1 MSQASRPSGAGA
13 RTGRRR
19 WRVGVVA
26 TVAFALGLVLLFL
39 LILATDNRKLYED
52 YFVWLL
58 GLNVSVAL
66 ALAGVIAW
74 LLWRLWQSWRAGRF
88 GRRLLVKLAAIF
100 ALVGVL
106 PGALVYVVSYQFV
119 NRSIQNWF
127 DVKVEGALAAG
138 LNLGRNTV
146 DLLSVQ
152 LAARTRTAAQNLTSS
167 SLLLPITLERLR
179 EQLDARRLQVWS
191 DDGRL
196 LGSVGTQAMGFT
208 QGKAPPSWAYDA
220 ARSRGMSVWVEGLD
234 AEPDGNAYQEA
245 TIHAMAWVV
254 MPSLSLR
261 PQGQYMQVTVLLPT
275 SLTEDARRVQVAN
288 QEYQER
294 ALARDGLR
302 RMYIGTLTLALF
314 LTVFGAMLMA
324 ALLANQLARPLLLLA
339 EGVRDV
345 ARGDLTPKLS
355 VETQDE
361 IGELTRDF
369 ADMTQQLADARADAQ
384 NSLHHL
390 EQTRANLQT
399 LLDNLSAGVV
409 VLDAED
415 KVLQLNPR
423 AAQLLEWPADAVLPQ
438 ALAQHA
444 AAQSWVEPMLR
455 EFVRH
460 AHDGDTSPW
469 QRSISL
475 HPNHQ
480 PAAGVA
486 PAERTLMARG
496 AWLPDGARLLVL
508 DDITTLVS
516 AQRAQAWADVARR
529 LAHEIKNPLTPIQL
543 SAERLEQKLTE
554 RVPADAQALLH
565 KSVQTIVEQVEAMKR
580 LVNEFRDYA
589 RLPTAVLE
597 PIDMRALV
605 QDVAALYEQTEVP
618 IVWDLQDVP
627 PVMAD
632 AEQLRQVLHNLV
644 QNAQD
649 ASAEAGAT
657 PCVTVSLRTGA
668 QGQRVHLSVQDNG
681 AGFGENLL
689 ARAFEPYVTTKPKG
703 TGLGLAVVKKIADE
717 HHADVRLRNLMQ
729 AGVVSGAQVSVSF
742 STVQT
747 QVA

>member
-1 MSQASRPSGAGA
+1 MSAINRAPSATA
-13 RTGRRR
+13 RFGRRR
-19 WRVGVVA
+19 WRVGVLA
-26 TVAFALGLVLLFL
+26 TVAFAVGLVLLFL
-39 LILATDNRKLYED
+39 LILATDNRQLYEE

-58 GLNVSVAL
+58 GLNVSVAV
-66 ALAGVIAW
+66 ALGGVIAW
-74 LLWRLWQSWRAGRF
+74 LLWRLWQSWRSGRF
-88 GRRLLVKLAAIF
+88 GRRLLLKLAAIF

-127 DVKVEGALAAG
+127 DVKVEGALVAG

-152 LAARTRTAAQNLTSS
+152 LTARTRAAAQSLTTSS
-167 SLLLPITLERLR
+167 VLLPITLERLR
-179 EQLDARRLQVWS
+179 EQLDAHRMQVWS
-191 DDGRL
+191 DDRRL
-196 LGSVGTQAMGFT
+196 LGSVGAQAVGFT
-208 QGKAPPSWAYDA
+208 QSRAPPSWAYDA
-220 ARSRGMSVWVEGLD
+220 ARSRGMAVWVEGMD
-234 AEPDGNAYQEA
+234 GEPDADTYQEA
-245 TIHAMAWVV
+245 TISALAWVV
-254 MPSLSLR
+254 VPSLSLR
-261 PQGQYMQVTVLLPT
+261 PQGQYLQVTVLLPN
-275 SLTEDARRVQVAN
+275 SLAEDARRLQIAN

-314 LTVFGAMLMA
+314 LTVFGAMIMA

-355 VETQDE
+355 ATTRDE

-384 NSLHHL
+384 NSLLHL
-390 EQTRANLQT
+390 EQTRASLQT

-409 VLDAED
+409 VLRED
-415 KVLQLNPR
+415 DQVLQLNPQ
-423 AAQLLEWPADAVLPQ
+423 AAQLLDWTQPTSLPR
-438 ALAQHA
+438 ALAQPGST
-444 AAQSWVEPMLR
+444 QTWIETLLR
-455 EFVRH
+455 EFERRT
-460 AHDGDTSPW
+460 HDGDTAPW
-469 QRSISL
+469 QRSLSV
-475 HPNHQ
+475 HSGQ
-480 PAAGVA
+480 GTEGVA

-496 AWLPDGARLLVL
+496 AWLPDGTRLLVL

-516 AQRAQAWADVARR
+516 GQRAQAWADVARR

-543 SAERLEQKLTE
+543 SAERLQHKLTE

-580 LVNEFRDYA
+580 MVNEFRDYA
-589 RLPTAVLE
+589 RLPTATLK
-597 PIDMRALV
+597 PLDLKALV
-605 QDVAALYEQTEVP
+605 NDVAGLYEETKVP
-618 IVWDLQDVP
+618 IVWALDDVP
-627 PVMAD
+627 EVQAD

-649 ASAEAGAT
+649 ACANVAQPQVG
-657 PCVTVSLRTGA
+657 VSLRVGA
-668 QGQRVHLSVQDNG
+668 QGRRVHLSVRDNG
-681 AGFGENLL
+681 PGFAPQLL

-717 HHADVRLRNLMQ
+717 HHADVRLRNLERE
-729 AGVVSGAQVSVSF
+729 GVVEGAQVSVSF
-742 STVQT
+742 SAVQT

>member
-1 MSQASRPSGAGA
+1 MSAINRATSATA
-13 RTGRRR
+13 RFGRRR
-19 WRVGVVA
+19 WRVGVLA
-26 TVAFALGLVLLFL
+26 TVAFAVGLVLLFL
-39 LILATDNRKLYED
+39 LILATDNRQLYEE

-58 GLNVSVAL
+58 GLNVSVAV
-66 ALAGVIAW
+66 ALGGVIAW
-74 LLWRLWQSWRAGRF
+74 LLWRLWQSWRSGRF
-88 GRRLLVKLAAIF
+88 GRRLLLKLAAIF

-127 DVKVEGALAAG
+127 DVKVEGALVAG

-152 LAARTRTAAQNLTSS
+152 LTARTRAAAQSLTTSS
-167 SLLLPITLERLR
+167 VLLPITLERLR
-179 EQLDARRLQVWS
+179 EQLDAHRMQVWS
-191 DDGRL
+191 DDRRL
-196 LGSVGTQAMGFT
+196 LGSVGTQAVGFT
-208 QGKAPPSWAYDA
+208 QSRAPPSWAYDA
-220 ARSRGMSVWVEGLD
+220 ARSRGMAVWVEGMD
-234 AEPDGNAYQEA
+234 VEPDANTYQEA
-245 TIHAMAWVV
+245 TISAMAWVV

-261 PQGQYMQVTVLLPT
+261 PQGQYLQVTVLLPN
-275 SLTEDARRVQVAN
+275 SLAEDARRLQTAN

-314 LTVFGAMLMA
+314 LTVFGAMIMA

-355 VETQDE
+355 ATTRDE

-390 EQTRANLQT
+390 EQTRASLQT

-409 VLDAED
+409 VLSED
-415 KVLQLNPR
+415 DQVLQLNPQ
-423 AAQLLEWPADAVLPQ
+423 AAQLLDWTQRVALPR
-438 ALAQHA
+438 ALAQPGST
-444 AAQSWVEPMLR
+444 QTWIETLLG
-455 EFVRH
+455 EFERRI
-460 AHDGDTSPW
+460 HDGDSAPW
-469 QRSISL
+469 QRSLSV
-475 HPNHQ
+475 HSGQ
-480 PAAGVA
+480 GSEGVA

-496 AWLPDGARLLVL
+496 AWLPDGTRLLVL

-516 AQRAQAWADVARR
+516 GQRAQAWADVARR

-543 SAERLEQKLTE
+543 SAERLQHKLTE

-580 LVNEFRDYA
+580 MVNEFRDYA
-589 RLPTAVLE
+589 RLPTATLK
-597 PIDMRALV
+597 PLDLKALV
-605 QDVAALYEQTEVP
+605 RDVAGLYEETKVP
-618 IVWDLQDVP
+618 IEWALDDVP
-627 PVMAD
+627 EVQAD

-649 ASAEAGAT
+649 ACADVAQPQVG
-657 PCVTVSLRTGA
+657 VSLRVGA
-668 QGQRVHLSVQDNG
+668 QGRRVHLSVRDNG
-681 AGFGENLL
+681 PGFAPQLL

-717 HHADVRLRNLMQ
+717 HHADVRLRNLERD
-729 AGVVSGAQVSVSF
+729 GVVEGAQVSVSF
-742 STVQT
+742 SAVQT

>member
-1 MSQASRPSGAGA
+1 MSAINRATSATA
-13 RTGRRR
+13 RFGRRR
-19 WRVGVVA
+19 WRVGVLA
-26 TVAFALGLVLLFL
+26 TVAFAVGLVLLFL
-39 LILATDNRKLYED
+39 LILATDNRQLYEE

-58 GLNVSVAL
+58 GLNVSVAV
-66 ALAGVIAW
+66 ALGGVIAW
-74 LLWRLWQSWRAGRF
+74 LLWRLWQSWRSGRF
-88 GRRLLVKLAAIF
+88 GRRLLLKLAAIF

-127 DVKVEGALAAG
+127 DVKVEGALVAG

-152 LAARTRTAAQNLTSS
+152 LTARTRAAAQSLTTSS
-167 SLLLPITLERLR
+167 VLLPITLERLR
-179 EQLDARRLQVWS
+179 EQLDAHRMQVWS
-191 DDGRL
+191 DDRRL
-196 LGSVGTQAMGFT
+196 LGSVGTQAVGFT
-208 QGKAPPSWAYDA
+208 QSRAPPSWAYDA
-220 ARSRGMSVWVEGLD
+220 ARSRGMAVWVEGMD
-234 AEPDGNAYQEA
+234 VEPDANTYQEA
-245 TIHAMAWVV
+245 TISAMAWVV
-254 MPSLSLR
+254 VPSLSLR
-261 PQGQYMQVTVLLPT
+261 PQGQYLQVTVLLPN
-275 SLTEDARRVQVAN
+275 SLAEDARRLQIAN

-314 LTVFGAMLMA
+314 LTVFGAMIMA

-355 VETQDE
+355 ATTRDE

-390 EQTRANLQT
+390 EQTRASLQT

-409 VLDAED
+409 VLSED
-415 KVLQLNPR
+415 DQVLQLNPQ
-423 AAQLLEWPADAVLPQ
+423 AAQLLDWTQRVALPR
-438 ALAQHA
+438 ALAQPGST
-444 AAQSWVEPMLR
+444 QTWIETLLG
-455 EFVRH
+455 EFERRI
-460 AHDGDTSPW
+460 HDGDSAPW
-469 QRSISL
+469 QRSLSV
-475 HPNHQ
+475 HSGQ
-480 PAAGVA
+480 GSEGVA

-496 AWLPDGARLLVL
+496 AWLPDGTRLLVL

-516 AQRAQAWADVARR
+516 GQRAQAWADVARR

-543 SAERLEQKLTE
+543 SAERLQHKLTE

-580 LVNEFRDYA
+580 MVNEFRDYA
-589 RLPTAVLE
+589 RLPTATLK
-597 PIDMRALV
+597 PLDLKALV
-605 QDVAALYEQTEVP
+605 RDVAGLYEETKVP
-618 IVWDLQDVP
+618 IEWALDDVP
-627 PVMAD
+627 EVQAD

-649 ASAEAGAT
+649 ACADVAQPQVG
-657 PCVTVSLRTGA
+657 VSLRVGA
-668 QGQRVHLSVQDNG
+668 QGRRVHLSVRDNG
-681 AGFGENLL
+681 PGFAPQLL

-717 HHADVRLRNLMQ
+717 HHADVRLRNLERD
-729 AGVVSGAQVSVSF
+729 GVVEGAQVSVSF
-742 STVQT
+742 SAVQT

>member
-1 MSQASRPSGAGA
+1 MSAINRAPSATA
-13 RTGRRR
+13 RFGRRR
-19 WRVGVVA
+19 WRVGVLA
-26 TVAFALGLVLLFL
+26 TVAFAVGLVLLFL
-39 LILATDNRKLYED
+39 LILATDNRQLYEE

-58 GLNVSVAL
+58 GLNVSVAV
-66 ALAGVIAW
+66 ALGGVIAW
-74 LLWRLWQSWRAGRF
+74 LLWRLWQSWRSGRF
-88 GRRLLVKLAAIF
+88 GRRLLLKLAAIF

-127 DVKVEGALAAG
+127 DVKVEGALVAG

-152 LAARTRTAAQNLTSS
+152 LTARTRAAAQSLTTSS
-167 SLLLPITLERLR
+167 VLLPITLERLR
-179 EQLDARRLQVWS
+179 EQLDAHRMQVWS
-191 DDGRL
+191 DDRRL
-196 LGSVGTQAMGFT
+196 LGSVGAQAVGFT
-208 QGKAPPSWAYDA
+208 QSRAPPSWAYDA
-220 ARSRGMSVWVEGLD
+220 ARSRGMAVWVEGMD
-234 AEPDGNAYQEA
+234 GEPDANTYQEA
-245 TIHAMAWVV
+245 TISALAWVV
-254 MPSLSLR
+254 VPSLSLR
-261 PQGQYMQVTVLLPT
+261 PQGQYLQVTVLLPN
-275 SLTEDARRVQVAN
+275 SLAEDARRLQTAN

-314 LTVFGAMLMA
+314 LTVFGAMIMA

-355 VETQDE
+355 ATTRDE

-390 EQTRANLQT
+390 EQTRASLQT

-409 VLDAED
+409 VLSED
-415 KVLQLNPR
+415 DQVLQLNPQ
-423 AAQLLEWPADAVLPQ
+423 AAQLLDWTQRVALPR
-438 ALAQHA
+438 ALAQPGST
-444 AAQSWVEPMLR
+444 QTWIETLLR
-455 EFVRH
+455 EFERRT
-460 AHDGDTSPW
+460 HDGDSAPW
-469 QRSISL
+469 QRSLSV
-475 HPNHQ
+475 HSGQ
-480 PAAGVA
+480 GSEGVA

-496 AWLPDGARLLVL
+496 AWLPDGTRLLVL

-516 AQRAQAWADVARR
+516 GQRAQAWADVARR

-543 SAERLEQKLTE
+543 SAERLQHKLTE

-580 LVNEFRDYA
+580 MVNEFRDYA
-589 RLPTAVLE
+589 RLPTATLR
-597 PIDMRALV
+597 PLDLKALV
-605 QDVAALYEQTEVP
+605 RDVAGLYEETKVP
-618 IVWDLQDVP
+618 IEWALDDVP
-627 PVMAD
+627 EVQAD

-649 ASAEAGAT
+649 ACADVAQPQVG
-657 PCVTVSLRTGA
+657 VSLRVGA
-668 QGQRVHLSVQDNG
+668 QGRRVHLSVRDNG
-681 AGFGENLL
+681 PGFAPQLL

-717 HHADVRLRNLMQ
+717 HHADVRLRNLERD
-729 AGVVSGAQVSVSF
+729 GVVEGAQVSVSF
-742 STVQT
+742 SAVQT

>member
-1 MSQASRPSGAGA
+1 MSAINRAPSATA
-13 RTGRRR
+13 RFGRRR
-19 WRVGVVA
+19 WRVGVLA
-26 TVAFALGLVLLFL
+26 TVAFAVGLVLLFL
-39 LILATDNRKLYED
+39 LILATDNRQLYEE

-58 GLNVSVAL
+58 GLNVSVAV
-66 ALAGVIAW
+66 ALGGVIAW
-74 LLWRLWQSWRAGRF
+74 LLWRLWQSWRSGRF
-88 GRRLLVKLAAIF
+88 GRRLLLKLAAIF

-127 DVKVEGALAAG
+127 DVKVEGALVAG

-152 LAARTRTAAQNLTSS
+152 LTARTRAAAQSLTTSS
-167 SLLLPITLERLR
+167 VLLPITLERLR
-179 EQLDARRLQVWS
+179 EQLDAHRMQVWS
-191 DDGRL
+191 DDRRL
-196 LGSVGTQAMGFT
+196 LGSVGAQAVGFT
-208 QGKAPPSWAYDA
+208 QSRAPPSWAYDA
-220 ARSRGMSVWVEGLD
+220 ARSRGMAVWVEGMD
-234 AEPDGNAYQEA
+234 GEPDANTYQEA
-245 TIHAMAWVV
+245 TISALAWVV
-254 MPSLSLR
+254 VPSLSLR
-261 PQGQYMQVTVLLPT
+261 PQGQYLQVTVLLPN
-275 SLTEDARRVQVAN
+275 SLAEDARRLQTAN

-314 LTVFGAMLMA
+314 LTVFGAMIMA

-355 VETQDE
+355 ATTRDE

-390 EQTRANLQT
+390 EQTRASLQT

-409 VLDAED
+409 VLSED
-415 KVLQLNPR
+415 DQVLQLNPQ
-423 AAQLLEWPADAVLPQ
+423 AAQLLDWTQRVALPR
-438 ALAQHA
+438 ALAQPGST
-444 AAQSWVEPMLR
+444 QTWIETLLG
-455 EFVRH
+455 EFERRI
-460 AHDGDTSPW
+460 HDGDSAPW
-469 QRSISL
+469 QRSLSV
-475 HPNHQ
+475 HSGQ
-480 PAAGVA
+480 GSEGVA

-496 AWLPDGARLLVL
+496 AWLPDGTRLLVL

-516 AQRAQAWADVARR
+516 GQRAQAWADVARR

-543 SAERLEQKLTE
+543 SAERLQHKLTE

-580 LVNEFRDYA
+580 MVNEFRDYA
-589 RLPTAVLE
+589 RLPTATLR
-597 PIDMRALV
+597 PLDLKALV
-605 QDVAALYEQTEVP
+605 RDVAGLYEETKVP
-618 IVWDLQDVP
+618 IEWALDDVP
-627 PVMAD
+627 EVQAD

-649 ASAEAGAT
+649 ACADVAQPQVG
-657 PCVTVSLRTGA
+657 VSLRVGA
-668 QGQRVHLSVQDNG
+668 QGRRVHLSVRDNG
-681 AGFGENLL
+681 PGFAPQLL

-717 HHADVRLRNLMQ
+717 HHADVRLRNLERD
-729 AGVVSGAQVSVSF
+729 GVVEGAQVSVSF
-742 STVQT
+742 SAVQT

>member
-1 MSQASRPSGAGA
+1 MSAINRATSATA
-13 RTGRRR
+13 RFGRRR
-19 WRVGVVA
+19 WRVGVLA
-26 TVAFALGLVLLFL
+26 TVAFAVGLVLLFL
-39 LILATDNRKLYED
+39 LILATDNRQLYEE

-58 GLNVSVAL
+58 GLNVSVAV
-66 ALAGVIAW
+66 ALGGVIAW
-74 LLWRLWQSWRAGRF
+74 LLWRLWQSWRSGRF
-88 GRRLLVKLAAIF
+88 GRRLLLKLAAIF

-127 DVKVEGALAAG
+127 DVKVEGALVAG

-152 LAARTRTAAQNLTSS
+152 LTARTRAAAQSLTTSS
-167 SLLLPITLERLR
+167 VLLPITLERLR
-179 EQLDARRLQVWS
+179 EQLDAHRMQVWS
-191 DDGRL
+191 DDRRL
-196 LGSVGTQAMGFT
+196 LGSVGTQAVGFT
-208 QGKAPPSWAYDA
+208 QSRAPPSWAYDA
-220 ARSRGMSVWVEGLD
+220 ARSRGMAVWVEGMD
-234 AEPDGNAYQEA
+234 VEPDANTYQEA
-245 TIHAMAWVV
+245 TISAMAWVV
-254 MPSLSLR
+254 VPSLSLR
-261 PQGQYMQVTVLLPT
+261 PQGQYLQVTVLLPN
-275 SLTEDARRVQVAN
+275 SLAEDARRLQIAN

-302 RMYIGTLTLALF
+302 RMYIGTLTLTLF
-314 LTVFGAMLMA
+314 LTVFGAMIMA

-355 VETQDE
+355 ATTRDE

-390 EQTRANLQT
+390 EQTRASLQT

-409 VLDAED
+409 VLSED
-415 KVLQLNPR
+415 DQVLQLNPQ
-423 AAQLLEWPADAVLPQ
+423 AAQLLDWTQRVALPR
-438 ALAQHA
+438 ALAQPGSTQA
-444 AAQSWVEPMLR
+444 WIETLLG
-455 EFVRH
+455 EFERRI
-460 AHDGDTSPW
+460 HDGDSTPW
-469 QRSISL
+469 QRSLSV
-475 HPNHQ
+475 HSGQ
-480 PAAGVA
+480 GSEGVA

-496 AWLPDGARLLVL
+496 AWLPDGTRLLVL

-516 AQRAQAWADVARR
+516 GQRAQAWADVARR

-543 SAERLEQKLTE
+543 SAERLQHKLTE

-580 LVNEFRDYA
+580 MVNEFRDYA
-589 RLPTAVLE
+589 RLPTATLK
-597 PIDMRALV
+597 PLDLKGLV
-605 QDVAALYEQTEVP
+605 RDVAGLYEETKVP
-618 IVWDLQDVP
+618 IEWVLDDVP
-627 PVMAD
+627 EVQAD

-649 ASAEAGAT
+649 ACADVAQPQVG
-657 PCVTVSLRTGA
+657 VSLRVGA
-668 QGQRVHLSVQDNG
+668 QGRRVHLSVRDNG
-681 AGFGENLL
+681 PGFAPQLL

-717 HHADVRLRNLMQ
+717 HHADVRLRNLERD
-729 AGVVSGAQVSVSF
+729 GVVEGAQVSVSF
-742 STVQT
+742 SAVQT

>member
-1 MSQASRPSGAGA
+1 MSAINRATSATA
-13 RTGRRR
+13 RFGRRR
-19 WRVGVVA
+19 WRVGVLA
-26 TVAFALGLVLLFL
+26 TVAFAVGLVLLFL
-39 LILATDNRKLYED
+39 LILATDNRQLYEE

-58 GLNVSVAL
+58 GLNVSVAV
-66 ALAGVIAW
+66 ALGGVIAW
-74 LLWRLWQSWRAGRF
+74 LLWRLWQSWRSGRF
-88 GRRLLVKLAAIF
+88 GRRLLLKLAAIF

-127 DVKVEGALAAG
+127 DVKVEGALVAG

-152 LAARTRTAAQNLTSS
+152 LTARTRAAAQSLTTSS
-167 SLLLPITLERLR
+167 VLLPITLERLR
-179 EQLDARRLQVWS
+179 EQLDAHRMQVWS
-191 DDGRL
+191 DDRRL
-196 LGSVGTQAMGFT
+196 LGSVGTQAVGFT
-208 QGKAPPSWAYDA
+208 QSRAPPSWAYDA
-220 ARSRGMSVWVEGLD
+220 ARSRGMAVWVEGMD
-234 AEPDGNAYQEA
+234 VEPDANTYQEA
-245 TIHAMAWVV
+245 TISAMAWVV
-254 MPSLSLR
+254 VPSLSLR
-261 PQGQYMQVTVLLPT
+261 PQGQYLQVTVLLPN
-275 SLTEDARRVQVAN
+275 SLAEDARRLQIAN

-314 LTVFGAMLMA
+314 LTVFGAMIMA

-355 VETQDE
+355 ATTRDE

-390 EQTRANLQT
+390 EQTRASLQT

-409 VLDAED
+409 VLSED
-415 KVLQLNPR
+415 DQVLQLNPQ
-423 AAQLLEWPADAVLPQ
+423 AAQLLDWTQRVALPR
-438 ALAQHA
+438 ALAQPGST
-444 AAQSWVEPMLR
+444 QTWIETLLG
-455 EFVRH
+455 EFERRI
-460 AHDGDTSPW
+460 HDGDSAPW
-469 QRSISL
+469 QRSLSV
-475 HPNHQ
+475 HSGQ
-480 PAAGVA
+480 GSEGVA

-496 AWLPDGARLLVL
+496 AWLPDGTRLLVL

-516 AQRAQAWADVARR
+516 GQRAQAWADVARR

-543 SAERLEQKLTE
+543 SAERLQHKLTE

-580 LVNEFRDYA
+580 MVNEFRDYA
-589 RLPTAVLE
+589 RLPTATLK
-597 PIDMRALV
+597 PLDLKALV
-605 QDVAALYEQTEVP
+605 RDVSGLYEETKVP
-618 IVWDLQDVP
+618 IEWALDDVP
-627 PVMAD
+627 EVQAD

-649 ASAEAGAT
+649 ACADVAQPQVG
-657 PCVTVSLRTGA
+657 VSLRVGA
-668 QGQRVHLSVQDNG
+668 QGRRVHLSVRDNG
-681 AGFGENLL
+681 PGFAPQLL

-717 HHADVRLRNLMQ
+717 HHADVRLRNLERD
-729 AGVVSGAQVSVSF
+729 GVVEGAQVSVSF
-742 STVQT
+742 SAVQT

>member
-1 MSQASRPSGAGA
+1 MSAINRATSATA
-13 RTGRRR
+13 RFGRRR
-19 WRVGVVA
+19 WRVGVLA
-26 TVAFALGLVLLFL
+26 TVAFAVGLVLLFL
-39 LILATDNRKLYED
+39 LILATDNRQLYEE

-58 GLNVSVAL
+58 GLNVSVAV
-66 ALAGVIAW
+66 ALGGVIAW
-74 LLWRLWQSWRAGRF
+74 LLWRLWQSWRSGRF
-88 GRRLLVKLAAIF
+88 GRRLLLKLAAIF

-127 DVKVEGALAAG
+127 DVKVEGALVAG

-152 LAARTRTAAQNLTSS
+152 LTARTRAAAQSLTTSS
-167 SLLLPITLERLR
+167 VLLPITLERLR
-179 EQLDARRLQVWS
+179 EQLDAHRMQVWS
-191 DDGRL
+191 DDRRL
-196 LGSVGTQAMGFT
+196 LGSVGTQAVGFT
-208 QGKAPPSWAYDA
+208 QSRAPPSWAYDA
-220 ARSRGMSVWVEGLD
+220 ARSRGMAVWVEGMD
-234 AEPDGNAYQEA
+234 GEPDANTYQEA
-245 TIHAMAWVV
+245 TISALAWVV
-254 MPSLSLR
+254 VPSLSLR
-261 PQGQYMQVTVLLPT
+261 PQGQYLQVTVLLPN
-275 SLTEDARRVQVAN
+275 SLAEDARRLQIAN

-314 LTVFGAMLMA
+314 LTVFGAMIMA

-355 VETQDE
+355 ATTRDE

-384 NSLHHL
+384 NSLLHL
-390 EQTRANLQT
+390 EQTRASLQT

-409 VLDAED
+409 VLRED
-415 KVLQLNPR
+415 DQVLQLNPQ
-423 AAQLLEWPADAVLPQ
+423 AAQLLDWTQRTSLPR
-438 ALAQHA
+438 ALAQPGST
-444 AAQSWVEPMLR
+444 QTWIETLLR
-455 EFVRH
+455 EFERRT
-460 AHDGDTSPW
+460 HDGDSAPW
-469 QRSISL
+469 QRSLSV
-475 HPNHQ
+475 HSGQ
-480 PAAGVA
+480 GSEGVA

-496 AWLPDGARLLVL
+496 AWLPDGTRLLVL

-516 AQRAQAWADVARR
+516 GQRAQAWADVARR

-543 SAERLEQKLTE
+543 SAERLQHKLTE

-580 LVNEFRDYA
+580 MVNEFRDYA
-589 RLPTAVLE
+589 RLPTATLK
-597 PIDMRALV
+597 PLDLKALV
-605 QDVAALYEQTEVP
+605 NDVAGLYEETKVP
-618 IVWDLQDVP
+618 IVWALDDVP
-627 PVMAD
+627 EVQAD

-649 ASAEAGAT
+649 ACANVAQPQVG
-657 PCVTVSLRTGA
+657 VSLRVGA
-668 QGQRVHLSVQDNG
+668 QGRRVHLSVRDNG
-681 AGFGENLL
+681 PGFAPQLL

-717 HHADVRLRNLMQ
+717 HHADVRLRNLERD
-729 AGVVSGAQVSVSF
+729 GVVEGAQVSVSF
-742 STVQT
+742 SAVQT

>member
-1 MSQASRPSGAGA
+1 MSAINRAPSATA
-13 RTGRRR
+13 RFGRRR
-19 WRVGVVA
+19 WRVGVLA
-26 TVAFALGLVLLFL
+26 TVAFAVGLVLLFL
-39 LILATDNRKLYED
+39 LILATDNRQLYEE

-58 GLNVSVAL
+58 GLNVSVAV
-66 ALAGVIAW
+66 ALGGVIAW
-74 LLWRLWQSWRAGRF
+74 LLWRLWQSWRSGRF
-88 GRRLLVKLAAIF
+88 GRRLLLKLAAIF

-127 DVKVEGALAAG
+127 DVKVEGALVAG

-152 LAARTRTAAQNLTSS
+152 LTARTRAAAQSLTTSS
-167 SLLLPITLERLR
+167 VLLPITLERLR
-179 EQLDARRLQVWS
+179 EQLDAHRMQVWS
-191 DDGRL
+191 DDRRL
-196 LGSVGTQAMGFT
+196 LGSVGAQAVGFT
-208 QGKAPPSWAYDA
+208 QSRAPPSWAYDA
-220 ARSRGMSVWVEGLD
+220 ARSRGMAVWVEGMD
-234 AEPDGNAYQEA
+234 GEPDANTYQEA
-245 TIHAMAWVV
+245 TISALAWVV
-254 MPSLSLR
+254 VPSLSLR
-261 PQGQYMQVTVLLPT
+261 PQGQYLQVTVLLPN
-275 SLTEDARRVQVAN
+275 SLAEDARRLQIAN

-314 LTVFGAMLMA
+314 LTVFGAMIMA

-355 VETQDE
+355 ATTRDE

-390 EQTRANLQT
+390 EQTRASLQT

-409 VLDAED
+409 VLRED
-415 KVLQLNPR
+415 DQVLQLNPQ
-423 AAQLLEWPADAVLPQ
+423 AAQLLDWTQRTSLPR
-438 ALAQHA
+438 ALAQPGST
-444 AAQSWVEPMLR
+444 QTWIETLLR
-455 EFVRH
+455 EFERRT
-460 AHDGDTSPW
+460 HDGDTAPW
-469 QRSISL
+469 QRSLSV
-475 HPNHQ
+475 HSGQ
-480 PAAGVA
+480 GTEGVA

-496 AWLPDGARLLVL
+496 AWLPDGTRLLVL

-516 AQRAQAWADVARR
+516 GQRAQAWADVARR

-543 SAERLEQKLTE
+543 SAERLQHKLTE

-580 LVNEFRDYA
+580 MVNEFRDYA
-589 RLPTAVLE
+589 RLPTATLK
-597 PIDMRALV
+597 PLDLKALV
-605 QDVAALYEQTEVP
+605 NDVAGLYEETKVP
-618 IVWDLQDVP
+618 IVWALDDVP
-627 PVMAD
+627 EVQAD

-649 ASAEAGAT
+649 ACANVAQPQVG
-657 PCVTVSLRTGA
+657 VSLRVGA
-668 QGQRVHLSVQDNG
+668 QGRRVHLSVRDNG
-681 AGFGENLL
+681 PGFAPQLL

-717 HHADVRLRNLMQ
+717 HHADVRLRNLERD
-729 AGVVSGAQVSVSF
+729 GVVEGAQVSVSF
-742 STVQT
+742 SAVQT

>member
-1 MSQASRPSGAGA
+1 MSAINRAPSATA
-13 RTGRRR
+13 RFGRRR
-19 WRVGVVA
+19 WRVGVLA
-26 TVAFALGLVLLFL
+26 TVAFAVGLVLLFL
-39 LILATDNRKLYED
+39 LILATDNRQLYEE

-58 GLNVSVAL
+58 GLNVSVAV
-66 ALAGVIAW
+66 ALGGVIAW
-74 LLWRLWQSWRAGRF
+74 LLWRLWQSWRSGRF
-88 GRRLLVKLAAIF
+88 GRRLLLKLAAIF

-127 DVKVEGALAAG
+127 DVKVEGALVAG

-152 LAARTRTAAQNLTSS
+152 LTARTRAAAQSLTTSS
-167 SLLLPITLERLR
+167 VLLPITLERLR
-179 EQLDARRLQVWS
+179 EQLDAHRMQVWS
-191 DDGRL
+191 DDRRL
-196 LGSVGTQAMGFT
+196 LGSVGAQAVGFT
-208 QGKAPPSWAYDA
+208 QSRAPPSWAYDA
-220 ARSRGMSVWVEGLD
+220 ARSRGMAVWVEGMD
-234 AEPDGNAYQEA
+234 GEPDANTYQEA
-245 TIHAMAWVV
+245 TISALAWVV
-254 MPSLSLR
+254 VPSLSLR
-261 PQGQYMQVTVLLPT
+261 PQGQYLQVTVLLPN
-275 SLTEDARRVQVAN
+275 SLAEDARRLQTAN

-314 LTVFGAMLMA
+314 LTVFGAMIMA

-355 VETQDE
+355 ATTRDE

-390 EQTRANLQT
+390 EQTRASLQT

-409 VLDAED
+409 VLSED
-415 KVLQLNPR
+415 DQVLQLNPQ
-423 AAQLLEWPADAVLPQ
+423 AAQLLDWTQRVALPR
-438 ALAQHA
+438 ALAQPGST
-444 AAQSWVEPMLR
+444 QTWIETLLR
-455 EFVRH
+455 EFERRT
-460 AHDGDTSPW
+460 HDGDSAPW
-469 QRSISL
+469 QRSLSV
-475 HPNHQ
+475 HSGQ
-480 PAAGVA
+480 GSEGVA

-496 AWLPDGARLLVL
+496 AWLPDGTRLLVL

-516 AQRAQAWADVARR
+516 GQRAQAWADVARR

-543 SAERLEQKLTE
+543 SAERLQHKLTE

-580 LVNEFRDYA
+580 MVNEFRDYA
-589 RLPTAVLE
+589 RLPTATLK
-597 PIDMRALV
+597 PLDLKALV
-605 QDVAALYEQTEVP
+605 NDVAGLYEETKVP
-618 IVWDLQDVP
+618 IVWALDDVP
-627 PVMAD
+627 EVQAD

-649 ASAEAGAT
+649 ACADVAQPQVG
-657 PCVTVSLRTGA
+657 VSLRVGA
-668 QGQRVHLSVQDNG
+668 QGRRVHLSVRDNG
-681 AGFGENLL
+681 PGFAPQLL

-717 HHADVRLRNLMQ
+717 HHADVRLRNLERD
-729 AGVVSGAQVSVSF
+729 GVVEGAQVSVSF
-742 STVQT
+742 SAVQT

>member
-1 MSQASRPSGAGA
+1 MSAINRAPSATA
-13 RTGRRR
+13 RFGRRR
-19 WRVGVVA
+19 WRVGVLA
-26 TVAFALGLVLLFL
+26 TVAFAVGLVLLFL
-39 LILATDNRKLYED
+39 LILATDNRQLYEE

-58 GLNVSVAL
+58 GLNVSVAV
-66 ALAGVIAW
+66 ALGGVIAW
-74 LLWRLWQSWRAGRF
+74 LLWRLWQSWRSGRF
-88 GRRLLVKLAAIF
+88 GRRLLLKLAAIF

-127 DVKVEGALAAG
+127 DVKVEGALVAG

-152 LAARTRTAAQNLTSS
+152 LTARTRAAAQSLTTSS
-167 SLLLPITLERLR
+167 VLLPITLERLR
-179 EQLDARRLQVWS
+179 EQLDAHRMQVWS
-191 DDGRL
+191 DDRRL
-196 LGSVGTQAMGFT
+196 LGSVGAQAVGFT
-208 QGKAPPSWAYDA
+208 QSRAPPSWAYDA
-220 ARSRGMSVWVEGLD
+220 ARSRGMAVWVEGMD
-234 AEPDGNAYQEA
+234 GEPDANTYQEA
-245 TIHAMAWVV
+245 TISALAWVV

-261 PQGQYMQVTVLLPT
+261 PQGQYLQVTVLLPN
-275 SLTEDARRVQVAN
+275 SLAEDARRLQIAN

-314 LTVFGAMLMA
+314 LTVFGAMIMA

-355 VETQDE
+355 ATTRDE

-384 NSLHHL
+384 NSLLHL
-390 EQTRANLQT
+390 EQTRASLQT

-409 VLDAED
+409 VLRED
-415 KVLQLNPR
+415 DQVLQLNPQ
-423 AAQLLEWPADAVLPQ
+423 AAQLLDWTQRTSLPR
-438 ALAQHA
+438 ALAQPGST
-444 AAQSWVEPMLR
+444 QTWIETLLR
-455 EFVRH
+455 EFERRT
-460 AHDGDTSPW
+460 HDGDTAPW
-469 QRSISL
+469 QRSLSV
-475 HPNHQ
+475 HSGQ
-480 PAAGVA
+480 GTEGVA

-496 AWLPDGARLLVL
+496 AWLPDGTRLLVL

-516 AQRAQAWADVARR
+516 GQRAQAWADVARR

-543 SAERLEQKLTE
+543 SAERLQHKLTE

-580 LVNEFRDYA
+580 MVNEFRDYA
-589 RLPTAVLE
+589 RLPTATLR
-597 PIDMRALV
+597 PLDLKALV
-605 QDVAALYEQTEVP
+605 RDVAGLYEETKVP
-618 IVWDLQDVP
+618 IEWALDDVP
-627 PVMAD
+627 EVQAD

-649 ASAEAGAT
+649 ACADVAQPQVG
-657 PCVTVSLRTGA
+657 VSLRVGA
-668 QGQRVHLSVQDNG
+668 QGRRVHLSVRDNG
-681 AGFGENLL
+681 PGFAPQLL

-717 HHADVRLRNLMQ
+717 HHADVRLRNLERD
-729 AGVVSGAQVSVSF
+729 GVVEGAQVSVSF
-742 STVQT
+742 SAVQT

>member
-1 MSQASRPSGAGA
+1 MSAINQATSATA
-13 RTGRRR
+13 RFGRRR
-19 WRVGVVA
+19 WRVGVLA
-26 TVAFALGLVLLFL
+26 TVAFAVGLVLLFL
-39 LILATDNRKLYED
+39 LILATDNRQLYEE

-58 GLNVSVAL
+58 GLNVSVAV
-66 ALAGVIAW
+66 ALGGVIAW
-74 LLWRLWQSWRAGRF
+74 LLWRLWQSWRSGRF
-88 GRRLLVKLAAIF
+88 GRRLLLKLAAIF

-127 DVKVEGALAAG
+127 DVKVEGALVAG

-152 LAARTRTAAQNLTSS
+152 LTARTRAAAQSLTTSS
-167 SLLLPITLERLR
+167 VLLPITLERLR
-179 EQLDARRLQVWS
+179 EQLDAHRMQVWS
-191 DDGRL
+191 DDRRL
-196 LGSVGTQAMGFT
+196 LGSVGTQAVGFT
-208 QGKAPPSWAYDA
+208 QSRAPPSWAYDA
-220 ARSRGMSVWVEGLD
+220 ARSRGMAVWVEGMD
-234 AEPDGNAYQEA
+234 VEPDANTYQEA
-245 TIHAMAWVV
+245 TISAMAWVV
-254 MPSLSLR
+254 VPSLSLR
-261 PQGQYMQVTVLLPT
+261 PQGQYLQVTVLLPN
-275 SLTEDARRVQVAN
+275 SLAEDARRLQIAN

-314 LTVFGAMLMA
+314 LTVFGAMIMA

-355 VETQDE
+355 ATTRDE

-390 EQTRANLQT
+390 EQTRASLQT

-409 VLDAED
+409 VLSED
-415 KVLQLNPR
+415 DQVLQLNPQ
-423 AAQLLEWPADAVLPQ
+423 AAQLLDWTQRVALPR
-438 ALAQHA
+438 ALAQPGST
-444 AAQSWVEPMLR
+444 QTWIETLLG
-455 EFVRH
+455 EFERRI
-460 AHDGDTSPW
+460 HDGDSAPW
-469 QRSISL
+469 QRSLSV
-475 HPNHQ
+475 HSGQ
-480 PAAGVA
+480 GSEGVA

-496 AWLPDGARLLVL
+496 AWLPDGTRLLVL

-516 AQRAQAWADVARR
+516 GQRAQAWADVARR

-543 SAERLEQKLTE
+543 SAERLQHKLTE

-580 LVNEFRDYA
+580 MVNEFRDYA
-589 RLPTAVLE
+589 RLPTATLK
-597 PIDMRALV
+597 PLDLKALV
-605 QDVAALYEQTEVP
+605 RDVAGLYEETKVP
-618 IVWDLQDVP
+618 IEWALDDVP
-627 PVMAD
+627 EVQAD

-649 ASAEAGAT
+649 ACADVAQPQVG
-657 PCVTVSLRTGA
+657 VSLRVGA
-668 QGQRVHLSVQDNG
+668 QGRRVHLSVRDNG
-681 AGFGENLL
+681 PGFAPQLL

-717 HHADVRLRNLMQ
+717 HHADVRLRNLERD
-729 AGVVSGAQVSVSF
+729 GVVEGAQVSVSF
-742 STVQT
+742 SAVQT